1 MSDTPHTTEILRAEG
16 HQEPPRLLWDWP
28 TRLFHWVLA
37 GLFTAAFAVA
47 TLTPKHGTAF
57 LAHMTLGLTL
67 ALAVLLRLFWGLV
80 GSRPS
85 RFGSFLFSP
94 ADLYRYLRE
103 AATGRDTPSPGHNP
117 GSSYAAYAMLLIP
130 LGLAATGIAQG
141 QGMKWAEEVHEALAF
156 GMVGVVALHILGL
169 AWHALRHRDNLALS
183 MFDGKREI
191 PEDSAIPSSRSLSGI
206 AFLAL
211 IGTWAASLAQGL
223 DTQKRQI
230 TLPVLGTRIPL
241 GEAEHPHATGQ
252 QERHRDDD

>member
-1 MSDTPHTTEILRAEG
+1 MSDTPHSAEISRVQSP
-16 HQEPPRLLWDWP
+16 QEPPRLLWDWP

-47 TLTPKHGTAF
+47 TLTPKHGTVF

-67 ALAVLLRLFWGLV
+67 ALAVLMRLFWGFV

-117 GSSYAAYAMLLIP
+117 GSSYAAFAMLLIP

-141 QGMKWAEEVHEALAF
+141 QGLKWAEEVHEALAF

-169 AWHALRHRDNLALS
+169 ARHAVRHRDSLALS
-183 MFDGKREI
+183 MIDGKRAI
-191 PEDSAIPSSRSLSGI
+191 PEAAAIPSSRSLSGI
-206 AFLAL
+206 AFLAIL
-211 IGTWAASLAQGL
+211 GTWAASLVQGT

-241 GEAEHPHATGQ
+241 GEAEPAHARGH
-252 QERHRDDD
+252 QERPGDDD

>member
-1 MSDTPHTTEILRAEG
+1 MSDTPRSTEILVDSQ
-16 HQEPPRLLWDWP
+16 QEPPRLLWDWP

-67 ALAVLLRLFWGLV
+67 ALAVLLRLFWGFV

-94 ADLYRYLRE
+94 AELYRYLRE

-141 QGMKWAEEVHEALAF
+141 QGRKWAEEVHEALAF

-169 AWHALRHRDNLALS
+169 AWHARRHQDHMAFS
-183 MFDGKREI
+183 MVDGKREI
-191 PEDSAIPSSRSLSGI
+191 PEAEAIPSSRPLSGM
-206 AFLAL
+206 AFLVL
-211 IGTWAASLAQGL
+211 LGTWAASLAQGL
-223 DTQKRQI
+223 DPQKRQI

-241 GEAEHPHATGQ
+241 GEVEHPHATGA
-252 QERHRDDD
+252 QERHGEDD